1 MGAFPSARE
10 ETYQICAPDLSD
22 MACLRFAALGL
33 STEMGVW
40 SASGDGLRTRPRC
53 KREGLSHYQ
62 LWSLMPTRQRIY
74 ASQQWGGTRHTN
86 FCRRGW

>member
-10 ETYQICAPDLSD
+10 ETYQICAPD

-40 SASGDGLRTRPRC
+40 SASGDSLRTRPRC
-53 KREGLSHYQ
+53 KREGWQY
-62 LWSLMPTRQRIY
+62 PTISY
-74 ASQQWGGTRHTN
+74 GP
-86 FCRRGW
+86 